1 MKNVVAGYEGC
12 GGKQPSPSRLR
23 RATSPE
29 GRGFGLSTSASP
41 YKVTRGG
48 GENAPVLTS
57 IQIVITDGNPAKG
70 EGGTS
75 KNGDVGRGFVKI
87 TRGKSAALIEF

>member
-1 MKNVVAGYEGC
+1 MVAREDKGTVRFPVSIP
-12 GGKQPSPSRLR
+12 PSVLR
-23 RATSPE
+23 TATSLYTRE
-29 GRGFGLSTSASP
+29 ALDKASQGHETLS
-41 YKVTRGG
+41 
-48 GENAPVLTS
+48 VLMS

-75 KNGDVGRGFVKI
+75 KNGDGGRGFVKI